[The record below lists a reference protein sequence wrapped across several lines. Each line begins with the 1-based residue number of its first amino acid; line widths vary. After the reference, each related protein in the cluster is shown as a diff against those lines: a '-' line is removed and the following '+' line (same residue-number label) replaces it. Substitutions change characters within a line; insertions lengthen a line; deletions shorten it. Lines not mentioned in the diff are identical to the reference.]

1 MGTAT
6 RAIVEIEVGDDPAAW
21 AALGFTVEADV
32 ARLGS
37 VDVRLV
43 GAGGER
49 GRGLVG
55 WTLAASDTASDT
67 AASGDVDGLPTRFA
81 LPTASPP
88 GAGSAHPNGVV
99 SIDHLVVLT
108 PDLDRTTEALGAAG
122 VEARRTREAGRGRLQ
137 RFFRLGEVVLE
148 VVGPIEPSGDGPATF
163 FGLAL
168 TVADLDAT
176 VGHLAGRIGDP
187 KDAVQP
193 GRQIATLR
201 TGDEVS
207 VPIAVM
213 SPEPTRAPGGDAGS
227 DG

>member
-6 RAIVEIEVGDDPAAW
+6 HAIVEVEVGDDPAAW
-21 AALGFTVEADV
+21 AALGFTVEEDV
-32 ARLGS
+32 ARLGQ

-55 WTLAASDTASDT
+55 WTLAAPVA

-81 LPTASPP
+81 NPTATPP
-88 GAGSAHPNGVV
+88 GAGSPHPNGVT

-148 VVGPIEPSGDGPATF
+148 VVGPIDPSGDGPATF

-176 VGHLAGRIGDP
+176 VSHLAGRIGDP

-213 SPEPTRAPGGDAGS
+213 SPEPTRAPGGDARS

>member
-6 RAIVEIEVGDDPAAW
+6 RAIVEIDVGDDPAAW
-21 AALGFTVEADV
+21 TALGFTVEADV
-32 ARLGS
+32 ARLGT

-55 WTLAASDTASDT
+55 WTLATPEA
-67 AASGDVDGLPTRFA
+67 AASGDVDGLPTRFGVT
-81 LPTASPP
+81 TATPP
-88 GAGSAHPNGVV
+88 GGGSRHPNGVV
-99 SIDHLVVLT
+99 AIDHLVVLT
-108 PDLDRTTEALGAAG
+108 PDLDRTTEALGAVG

-148 VVGPIEPSGDGPATF
+148 VVGPIQPSGRGPATF

-176 VGHLAGRIGDP
+176 VAHLTGRIGDP

-193 GRQIATLR
+193 GRRIATLH

-213 SPEPTRAPGGDAGS
+213 SPEPARAPGGDAGS

>member
-1 MGTAT
+1 MT
-6 RAIVEIEVGDDPAAW
+6 
-21 AALGFTVEADV
+21 
-32 ARLGS
+32 
-37 VDVRLV
+37 
-43 GAGGER
+43 
-49 GRGLVG
+49 
-55 WTLAASDTASDT
+55 
-67 AASGDVDGLPTRFA
+67 
-81 LPTASPP
+81 
-88 GAGSAHPNGVV
+88 

-108 PDLDRTTEALGAAG
+108 PDLDRTTEALGAVG

-148 VVGPIEPSGDGPATF
+148 VVGPIDPSGDGPATF

-176 VGHLAGRIGDP
+176 VSHLAGRIGDP

-213 SPEPTRAPGGDAGS
+213 SPEPTRAPGGDARS

>member
-6 RAIVEIEVGDDPAAW
+6 HAIVEIEVGDDPAAW

-32 ARLGS
+32 ARLGE

-43 GAGGER
+43 GAGGAR

-55 WTLAASDTASDT
+55 WTLAVPGAAGSD
-67 AASGDVDGLPTRFA
+67 DVDGLPTRFA
-81 LPTASPP
+81 LPTATPP
-88 GAGSAHPNGVV
+88 GIGSPHPNGVI

-168 TVADLDAT
+168 TVADIDAT
-176 VGHLAGRIGDP
+176 LAHLAGRIGDP
-187 KDAVQP
+187 RDAVQP

-213 SPEPTRAPGGDAGS
+213 SPEPTRAPGGDARS
-227 DG
+227 DR